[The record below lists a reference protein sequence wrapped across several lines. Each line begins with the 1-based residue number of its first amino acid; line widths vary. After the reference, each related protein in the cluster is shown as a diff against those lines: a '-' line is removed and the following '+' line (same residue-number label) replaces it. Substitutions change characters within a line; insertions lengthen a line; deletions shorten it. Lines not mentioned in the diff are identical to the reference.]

1 MHTSKKTILEIVEII
16 KSVEGVEDATAW
28 EREQHARVYITLPKL
43 NGGPRWNA
51 GRAVTAYYD
60 CAASRIVCKG
70 DWAGAKTR
78 DYGTKVLKA
87 IETALAA

>member
-1 MHTSKKTILEIVEII
+1 MSSKKTILEIKEII
-16 KSVEGVEDATAW
+16 KSVPGVEDATAW

-43 NGGPRWNA
+43 NGGKKWNG

-60 CAASRIVCKG
+60 CASERLVCKG

-78 DYGTKVLKA
+78 DYGTGVLKA
-87 IETALAA
+87 IEAALAA